1 MSGSYSIKLGLISD
15 NIKACQ
21 NILTIKQILSFKKVL
36 LLTAVSNDIS
46 QANVKA
52 VIDARNDPRN
62 RQLLRQS
69 SSMAFQPYSDDVR

>member
-1 MSGSYSIKLGLISD
+1 M
-15 NIKACQ
+15 
-21 NILTIKQILSFKKVL
+21 FKVL

-62 RQLLRQS
+62 RPLLRQS
-69 SSMAFQPYSDDVR
+69 SSMAFQPYSDEVRYTQTRFGNIPRSDEHPHSRILVKRN

>member
-1 MSGSYSIKLGLISD
+1 M
-15 NIKACQ
+15 
-21 NILTIKQILSFKKVL
+21 NILTINPILSFKKVL

-62 RQLLRQS
+62 KPLLRQS